1 MTDKEIRIISRKKKE
16 LFEKA
21 NPIAI
26 LKLMF
31 EKPTEGN
38 VRKDPKEAK
47 EKIESFEAMRQMK
60 MLDDLMEELGYEWDI
75 SQSLYV
81 EKNREAKSYAD
92 AWDAVTGR
100 KKDSEDDET
109 DEDDSED
116 DDEDDED
123 CDECDIKDICPIR
136 EKKDSEDDETDEDDS
151 EDDSEDDEDCDEC
164 DIKDICP
171 IREKKDSTTI
181 VHHHDEIGNK
191 DFKKDLLNNPD
202 LRIAVKG
209 NGIAII
215 GEADTMKLMSL
226 TCELLKIISKS
237 GAGAVRATIDL
248 YNLKT
253 TDKTLK
259 LHLRKQEEKD

>member
-31 EKPTEGN
+31 EKPTEESA
-38 VRKDPKEAK
+38 RKDPEEVK
-47 EKIESFEAMRQMK
+47 EKIESFEAMNQMK

-81 EKNREAKSYAD
+81 EKNREAKSYSD

-100 KKDSEDDET
+100 KKDSENDET

-123 CDECDIKDICPIR
+123 CDVCELNGRCPIQKA
-136 EKKDSEDDETDEDDS
+136 EGKTE
-151 EDDSEDDEDCDEC
+151 
-164 DIKDICP
+164 
-171 IREKKDSTTI
+171 TTI
-181 VHHHDEIGNK
+181 IHHHDEIKDK
-191 DFKKDLLNNPD
+191 DFKRDLLNNPE

>member
-31 EKPTEGN
+31 EKPTEESA
-38 VRKDPKEAK
+38 RKDPEEVK

-100 KKDSEDDET
+100 KKDSEDD
-109 DEDDSED
+109 SED

-123 CDECDIKDICPIR
+123 CDECDIKDIC
-136 EKKDSEDDETDEDDS
+136 
-151 EDDSEDDEDCDEC
+151 
-164 DIKDICP
+164 
-171 IREKKDSTTI
+171 
-181 VHHHDEIGNK
+181 
-191 DFKKDLLNNPD
+191 
-202 LRIAVKG
+202 
-209 NGIAII
+209 
-215 GEADTMKLMSL
+215 
-226 TCELLKIISKS
+226 
-237 GAGAVRATIDL
+237 
-248 YNLKT
+248 
-253 TDKTLK
+253 
-259 LHLRKQEEKD
+259 HLRKQEEKD

>member
-31 EKPTEGN
+31 EKPTEEN
-38 VRKDPKEAK
+38 VRKDPEEAK
-47 EKIESFEAMRQMK
+47 EKIKSFEAMNQMK
-60 MLDDLMEELGYEWDI
+60 ILDDLMEELGYEWNV
-75 SQSLYV
+75 SQDLYV

-100 KKDSEDDET
+100 KKDSEDD
-109 DEDDSED
+109 SED

-123 CDECDIKDICPIR
+123 CDVCELNGRCPIQKA
-136 EKKDSEDDETDEDDS
+136 EGKTETTN
-151 EDDSEDDEDCDEC
+151 
-164 DIKDICP
+164 I
-171 IREKKDSTTI
+171 
-181 VHHHDEIGNK
+181 HHHDEIKDK
-191 DFKKDLLNNPD
+191 DFKRDLLNNPE

-215 GEADTMKLMSL
+215 GETDTMKLMSL

>member
-1 MTDKEIRIISRKKKE
+1 MTDKEIRIISRKKKG

-31 EKPTEGN
+31 EKPTEESA
-38 VRKDPKEAK
+38 RKDPEEVK
-47 EKIESFEAMRQMK
+47 EKIESFEAMNQMK

-100 KKDSEDDET
+100 KKDSENDET

-123 CDECDIKDICPIR
+123 CDACELNGRCPIQKA
-136 EKKDSEDDETDEDDS
+136 EGKTE
-151 EDDSEDDEDCDEC
+151 
-164 DIKDICP
+164 
-171 IREKKDSTTI
+171 TTI
-181 VHHHDEIGNK
+181 IHHHDEIKDK
-191 DFKKDLLNNPD
+191 DFKRDLLNNPE

>member
-31 EKPTEGN
+31 EKPTEESA
-38 VRKDPKEAK
+38 RKDPEEVK
-47 EKIESFEAMRQMK
+47 EKIESFEAMNQMK

-81 EKNREAKSYAD
+81 EKNREAKSYSD

-100 KKDSEDDET
+100 KKDSENDET

-123 CDECDIKDICPIR
+123 CDVCELNGRCPIQKA
-136 EKKDSEDDETDEDDS
+136 EGKTETTN
-151 EDDSEDDEDCDEC
+151 
-164 DIKDICP
+164 I
-171 IREKKDSTTI
+171 
-181 VHHHDEIGNK
+181 HHHDEIKDK
-191 DFKKDLLNNPD
+191 DFKRDLLNNPE

>member
-47 EKIESFEAMRQMK
+47 EKIESFEAMNQMK
-60 MLDDLMEELGYEWDI
+60 MLDDLMEKLGYEWDI

-92 AWDAVTGR
+92 AWDAVIGR

-123 CDECDIKDICPIR
+123 CDVCELNGRCPIQKA
-136 EKKDSEDDETDEDDS
+136 EGKTEATV
-151 EDDSEDDEDCDEC
+151 
-164 DIKDICP
+164 I
-171 IREKKDSTTI
+171 
-181 VHHHDEIGNK
+181 HHHDEIKDK
-191 DFKKDLLNNPD
+191 DFKRDLLNNPE

>member
-47 EKIESFEAMRQMK
+47 EEIESFEAMNQMK
-60 MLDDLMEELGYEWDI
+60 MLDDLMEKLGYEWDI

-81 EKNREAKSYAD
+81 EKNRKAEGKTEAT
-92 AWDAVTGR
+92 V
-100 KKDSEDDET
+100 
-109 DEDDSED
+109 
-116 DDEDDED
+116 
-123 CDECDIKDICPIR
+123 I
-136 EKKDSEDDETDEDDS
+136 
-151 EDDSEDDEDCDEC
+151 
-164 DIKDICP
+164 
-171 IREKKDSTTI
+171 
-181 VHHHDEIGNK
+181 HHHDEIKDK
-191 DFKKDLLNNPD
+191 DFKRDLLNNPE

>member
-31 EKPTEGN
+31 EKPTEEN
-38 VRKDPKEAK
+38 VKKNPEEVK
-47 EKIESFEAMRQMK
+47 EKIESFEAMHQMK

-116 DDEDDED
+116 ED
-123 CDECDIKDICPIR
+123 CDVCELNGRCPIQKA
-136 EKKDSEDDETDEDDS
+136 EGKTETTV
-151 EDDSEDDEDCDEC
+151 
-164 DIKDICP
+164 I
-171 IREKKDSTTI
+171 
-181 VHHHDEIGNK
+181 HHHDEIKDK
-191 DFKKDLLNNPD
+191 DFKRDLLNNPE

>member
-1 MTDKEIRIISRKKKE
+1 MTDNEIRIISRKKKE

-21 NPIAI
+21 NPISI

-92 AWDAVTGR
+92 AWDAVIGR

-116 DDEDDED
+116 DED
-123 CDECDIKDICPIR
+123 CDVCELNGRCPIQKA
-136 EKKDSEDDETDEDDS
+136 EGKTETTV
-151 EDDSEDDEDCDEC
+151 
-164 DIKDICP
+164 I
-171 IREKKDSTTI
+171 
-181 VHHHDEIGNK
+181 HHHDEIKDK
-191 DFKKDLLNNPD
+191 DFKRDLLNNPE

-237 GAGAVRATIDL
+237 GAGAVRATIGL

>member
-47 EKIESFEAMRQMK
+47 EKIESFEAMNQMK

-92 AWDAVTGR
+92 AWDAVIGR

-123 CDECDIKDICPIR
+123 CDVCELNGRCPIQKA
-136 EKKDSEDDETDEDDS
+136 EGKTEATV
-151 EDDSEDDEDCDEC
+151 
-164 DIKDICP
+164 I
-171 IREKKDSTTI
+171 
-181 VHHHDEIGNK
+181 HHHDEIKDK
-191 DFKKDLLNNPD
+191 DFKRDLLNNPE

>member
-31 EKPTEGN
+31 EKSTEEN
-38 VRKDPKEAK
+38 VKKNPEEAK

-116 DDEDDED
+116 DD
-123 CDECDIKDICPIR
+123 
-136 EKKDSEDDETDEDDS
+136 
-151 EDDSEDDEDCDEC
+151 EDDEDCDEC

>member
-31 EKPTEGN
+31 EKPTEESA
-38 VRKDPKEAK
+38 RKDPEEVK
-47 EKIESFEAMRQMK
+47 EKIESFEAMNQMK
-60 MLDDLMEELGYEWDI
+60 MLDDLMEELGYEWNV
-75 SQSLYV
+75 SQDLYV

-92 AWDAVTGR
+92 AWDAVIGR

-116 DDEDDED
+116 DED
-123 CDECDIKDICPIR
+123 CDVCELNGRCPIQKA
-136 EKKDSEDDETDEDDS
+136 EGKTETTV
-151 EDDSEDDEDCDEC
+151 
-164 DIKDICP
+164 I
-171 IREKKDSTTI
+171 
-181 VHHHDEIGNK
+181 HHHDEIKDK
-191 DFKKDLLNNPD
+191 DFKRDLLNNPE

>member
-60 MLDDLMEELGYEWDI
+60 MLDDLMEEHGYERDI

-100 KKDSEDDET
+100 
-109 DEDDSED
+109 
-116 DDEDDED
+116 
-123 CDECDIKDICPIR
+123 
-136 EKKDSEDDETDEDDS
+136 KKDSEDDETDEDDS